1 MRETKDQTILRL
13 KRRVT
18 ELEGE
23 LKTFKSQARAYKKEC
38 RLDYAEVEAK
48 YKQQIAKLQAEISEK
63 YERWNSERQDL
74 EKRLAT
80 AESHLKRI
88 NESERQKRLKEDEK
102 WEAYQEQE
110 WLKECRRY
118 NDSRLEYYNLGLYC
132 GKDHYNFI
140 NPWFL
145 TLNINPHTGAKLNVG
160 GTTSILNII
169 KDNPYYQQKIEAVK
183 PYLDAADD
191 EDPEALSFID
201 SIGRDIYEKLY
212 PDFPFEEYSI

>member
-13 KRRVT
+13 KRRVA
-18 ELEGE
+18 ELEDE
-23 LKTFKSQARAYKKEC
+23 LKTSKSQARAYKKE
-38 RLDYAEVEAK
+38 Y
-48 YKQQIAKLQAEISEK
+48 
-63 YERWNSERQDL
+63 
-74 EKRLAT
+74 
-80 AESHLKRI
+80 
-88 NESERQKRLKEDEK
+88 
-102 WEAYQEQE
+102 
-110 WLKECRRY
+110 RRF